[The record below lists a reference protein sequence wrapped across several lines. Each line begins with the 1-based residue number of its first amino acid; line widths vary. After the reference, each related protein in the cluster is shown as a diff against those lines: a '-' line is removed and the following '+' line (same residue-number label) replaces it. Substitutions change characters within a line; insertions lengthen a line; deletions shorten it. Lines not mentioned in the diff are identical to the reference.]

1 MSDPPALPAPE
12 EPPAEALPPPE
23 RPAQRPLLPWFTAA
37 GFVILALAIA
47 WVWRHPVVQPAATE
61 PVDSLRRQVSTL
73 EARVTQLEQRPV
85 PQAPDLA
92 PLTARVTALEQRPT
106 PQPPPAAPAPDL
118 RPLEAR
124 LTKLEQR
131 EPADLQPLEKRIAA
145 LEANQQTD
153 SNLPNRIASL
163 ENAVHSMESDL
174 SHRADAAAAAA
185 RRTALV
191 QSAALALAAGQK
203 LGDLP
208 GAPPALVRF
217 ADADPPT
224 LARLRQAFPA
234 AAREALRAA
243 RPSTEGKPLAARLW
257 AQAQDLVTVQQGDRV
272 LVGDPA
278 AGVLERARDALNAG
292 DLSAATTE
300 VATLQGAA
308 GQAMANWLAQARALL
323 AARAAL
329 AAWAAPS

>member
-1 MSDPPALPAPE
+1 
-12 EPPAEALPPPE
+12 
-23 RPAQRPLLPWFTAA
+23 LLPWFTAA

-47 WVWRHPVVQPAATE
+47 WVWRHPVMQPAATE
-61 PVDSLRRQVSTL
+61 PVDSLRQQISTL
-73 EARVTQLEQRPV
+73 EARVTQLEQRPQ
-85 PQAPDLA
+85 PQAPDLG
-92 PLTARVTALEQRPT
+92 PLAARVTALEQRPP
-106 PQPPPAAPAPDL
+106 PQPPAAAPVPDL

-124 LTKLEQR
+124 VAALEQR
-131 EPADLQPLEKRIAA
+131 QPADLQPLEDRIAA
-145 LEANQQTD
+145 LEAKQRTD
-153 SNLPNRIASL
+153 SDLSGRIASL
-163 ENAVHSMESDL
+163 ENAVRSTQADL
-174 SHRADAAAAAA
+174 SHRADAAFAAA
-185 RRTALV
+185 RHTALI

-208 GAPPALVRF
+208 GAPPALARF

-234 AAREALRAA
+234 AARDALGVA
-243 RPSTEGKPLAARLW
+243 RPATEGKPLAARLW
-257 AQAQDLVTVQQGDRV
+257 AQAQDLVTVRQGDRV

-278 AGVLERARDALNAG
+278 AGVLERAHDALNAG
-292 DLSAATTE
+292 DLGGAVTE

-308 GQAMANWLAQARALL
+308 AQAMANWLAQARALL